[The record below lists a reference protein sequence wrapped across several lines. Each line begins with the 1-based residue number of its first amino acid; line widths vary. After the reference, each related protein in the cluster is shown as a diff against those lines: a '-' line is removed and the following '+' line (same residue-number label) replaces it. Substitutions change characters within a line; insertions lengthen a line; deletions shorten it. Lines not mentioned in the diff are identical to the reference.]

1 MMLDMAMSMPQT
13 KEYLGKI
20 PQGLH
25 SLAKSFNTDKCFI
38 MIGIKEIT
46 PGVEKGVI
54 QIMGIVDGRLSLL
67 NNEKGEPAEYVVDE
81 SAIAMIRERMDKQR
95 EEDN

>member
-1 MMLDMAMSMPQT
+1 MLLDMAMSMPQT

-20 PQGLH
+20 PAGLS
-25 SLAKSFNTDKCFI
+25 SLAKSFNVDKCFI
-38 MIGIKEIT
+38 MIGIKEVT

-54 QIMGIVDGRLSLL
+54 QIMGIVEGKLKLL

-81 SAIAMIRERMDKQR
+81 SAIAMIRERMDNAK
-95 EEDN
+95 DNE